1 MRNKENN
8 CNIIKT
14 KLRANLELLN
24 SELFGLQLNSWTM
37 EKNAAMIE
45 NNLVLALNLNC
56 FDEDVFLHFR
66 LLIQYLRELS
76 ATLKR
81 NQNIQ
86 NLHWFDIAIKY
97 LLIKTEIK

>member
-1 MRNKENN
+1 MENNENN
-8 CNIIKT
+8 CKIIKT
-14 KLRANLELLN
+14 KLIDNLELLN
-24 SELFGLQLNSWTM
+24 SELFGLQMNYWTL

-45 NNLVLALNLNC
+45 NNLSLALNLNC
-56 FDEDVFLHFR
+56 FDEDVFLYFR
-66 LLIQYLRELS
+66 LLIQYLRDLS

-97 LLIKTEIK
+97 LLIKLK